1 MYTYRIPI
9 LVFTG
14 CGKRQ
19 ENTCYYTP
27 AQIESLQLNDT
38 KVLKTNTDSLITID
52 LNPFLKQQHFDFGAL
67 VKEVKLIPLETTDES
82 LLDDFRK
89 VVITP
94 SHIYIHDDFKGGGIV
109 VFDNEGNF
117 IKRISNGRGPGELIR
132 LYDIDFDEKNNEL
145 VVYQHS
151 YLLFFTPSGE
161 YIRQQ
166 RLPIGFDNLA
176 VTPEGYAFKTL
187 GRQGNLHLNR
197 FKDFT
202 LIITDKQFKIKAVG
216 IPKPYNLVKYSW
228 LNYLCKNKDLYVS
241 HRFTDTIYQY
251 ASLDNQLK
259 ARYLLDYTKKRLP
272 DKYTIGDRN
281 KFKNFINRN
290 DYFFNLGKYLDAG
303 SHHVFFLDNYYWQ
316 GGLQVVIYRD
326 KYSGKLIGGTNA
338 DFNPTEMPRMAFP
351 NWGVSG
357 EYFISTY
364 LPTSDENDI
373 LNSNSTIISTEDKA
387 RAKGLDENSNP
398 VLVLFKLKHF

>member
-1 MYTYRIPI
+1 MHKYLILI

-117 IKRISNGRGPGELIR
+117 IKRISNGRGPGELVR

-151 YLLFFTPSGE
+151 FLLFFTPSGE
-161 YIRQQ
+161 FIRQQ
-166 RLPIGFDNLA
+166 RLPFGFFNFVA
-176 VTPEGYAFKTL
+176 TPEGYVFKAL
-187 GRQGNLHLNR
+187 DEQGNRHLDDLRSN
-197 FKDFT
+197 T
-202 LIITDKQFKIKAVG
+202 LLISDKKFELKSAG
-216 IPKPYNLVKYSW
+216 IPKPHNQVAYTW
-228 LNYLCKNKDLYVS
+228 RNYLCKNEELYIS

-251 ASLDNQLK
+251 TSMNNQLK
-259 ARYLLDYTKKRLP
+259 ARYLLDYSSKKLP
-272 DKYTIGDRN
+272 ERHTINSFNGFDNIVR
-281 KFKNFINRN
+281 KN
-290 DYFFNLGKYLDAG
+290 DYFFYLGKYLDAG
-303 SHHVFFLDNYYWQ
+303 SHHVIFLNNYYWQ
-316 GGLQVVIYRD
+316 GSLQVVIYRD
-326 KYSGKLIGGTNA
+326 KHSGKLIGGTNA

-351 NWGVSG
+351 NWVSG

-373 LNSNSTIISTEDKA
+373 FTSNSTIISAEDKA